1 MIIAFVSNEGNQH
14 FPALKLLSR
23 VNSVNSQK
31 GNISFNSE
39 ISRQNLLTAPQITA
53 AAQNPS
59 LIFKLIFQFCPDD
72 TLSKDVAYT

>member
-59 LIFKLIFQFCPDD
+59 LIFQFFCPDD
-72 TLSKDVAYT
+72 TLQSKDVAYT